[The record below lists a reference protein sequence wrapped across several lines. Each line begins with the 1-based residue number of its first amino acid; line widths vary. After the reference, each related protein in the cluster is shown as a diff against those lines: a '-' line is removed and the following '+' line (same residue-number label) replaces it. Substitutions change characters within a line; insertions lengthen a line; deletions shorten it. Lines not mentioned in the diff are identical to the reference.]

1 MDPNLRVGDIALYWC
16 ENGVWHIQQA
26 VAATGRLTQGS
37 GEEKFVLNGTAYA
50 DALITRYNL
59 QAANR
64 TSQFLT
70 AHTVLSL
77 QDYPV
82 TMWSTETGY
91 PIGFT
96 RGGDARETLA
106 AALANAEAIAK
117 ALAVSADGS
126 DTAASERWMTA
137 EDLAAFDAQLAA
149 EKAAL
154 ADSSASALDL
164 DRAVYELAVALD
176 RAAQGTTA

>member
-1 MDPNLRVGDIALYWC
+1 M
-16 ENGVWHIQQA
+16 
-26 VAATGRLTQGS
+26 
-37 GEEKFVLNGTAYA
+37 
-50 DALITRYNL
+50 
-59 QAANR
+59 
-64 TSQFLT
+64 
-70 AHTVLSL
+70 
-77 QDYPV
+77 

-96 RGGDARETLA
+96 RGGGARETLA

-126 DTAASERWMTA
+126 GTAASERWMTA

-176 RAAQGTTA
+176 RAAQGTKA

>member
-1 MDPNLRVGDIALYWC
+1 
-16 ENGVWHIQQA
+16 
-26 VAATGRLTQGS
+26 
-37 GEEKFVLNGTAYA
+37 
-50 DALITRYNL
+50 
-59 QAANR
+59 
-64 TSQFLT
+64 
-70 AHTVLSL
+70 
-77 QDYPV
+77 
-82 TMWSTETGY
+82 MWSTETGY

-96 RGGDARETLA
+96 RGDDAREALA

-117 ALAVSADGS
+117 ALAVSTDGS

-137 EDLAAFDAQLAA
+137 EDLAA

-176 RAAQGTTA
+176 RAAQGTKT